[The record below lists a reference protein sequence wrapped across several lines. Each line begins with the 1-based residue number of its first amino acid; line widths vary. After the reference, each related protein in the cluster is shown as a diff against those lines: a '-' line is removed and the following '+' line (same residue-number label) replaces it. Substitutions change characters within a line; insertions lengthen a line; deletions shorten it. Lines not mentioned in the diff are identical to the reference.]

1 MDRQADRRINEGT
14 EDLKSRYE
22 IERAIVCAA
31 FAGAE
36 TIDCISSLI
45 SDSDFVGVDTRT
57 IWAAQRKLA
66 EDNEPID
73 AITVLGY
80 MERHHNV
87 PANLGIDT
95 LIDLRSSSWESAH
108 VEYYC
113 GKLREHATS
122 DGVRALGVQ
131 LAGET
136 NADSDTIDRYI
147 VRLDEIRQGRK
158 DEIHSAA
165 EAVDSMLEHRQNPRK
180 IHKTGIWQLDQK
192 LKGGMRDGQVI
203 VIGGRPGTGKSVLL
217 TQICLGVAQRGEAA
231 LIASLEMPKEEITER
246 IAATQSI
253 EAIRNMPLLF
263 IDHTSD
269 FGVISS
275 LVKIACR
282 RHSVGVVAIDY
293 IQLCE
298 VKHGGRENREQ
309 QIAMISRRI
318 KRLAGDIKCPI
329 VIGSQ
334 LNRESTKRSKPSLA
348 DLRESGSVEQD
359 GDIVILLSKGEEDD
373 ETTIDV
379 AKHRGGPTGEIKM
392 KLVGPLFQFEDVSQD
407 YSGFDK

>member
-1 MDRQADRRINEGT
+1 M
-14 EDLKSRYE
+14 KSRHE
-22 IERAIVCAA
+22 IERAIICAA
-31 FAGAE
+31 FAGPE
-36 TIDCISSLI
+36 TIEYISSLI
-45 SDSDFVGVDTRT
+45 SDADFVGVDTRT
-57 IWAAQRKLA
+57 IWTAQRRLA
-66 EDNEPID
+66 EDAEPID
-73 AITVLGY
+73 AITVLEY
-80 MERHHNV
+80 MERHNSV
-87 PANLGIDT
+87 PANLGIQS
-95 LIDLRSSSWESAH
+95 LVELRSSSWESSH

-113 GKLREHATS
+113 GKLREHATA
-122 DGVRALGVQ
+122 DGVRELGVQ
-131 LAGET
+131 LSGEQHG
-136 NADSDTIDRYI
+136 DSDTIDRYI

-165 EAVDSMLEHRQNPRK
+165 EAVESMLEHRKNPRK

-192 LKGGMRDGQVI
+192 LKGGMRDGQVV
-203 VIGGRPGTGKSVLL
+203 VIGGRPGTGKSILL
-217 TQICLGVAQRGEAA
+217 TQICIGVATRGETA
-231 LIASLEMPKEEITER
+231 LIVSLEMPKEEITER
-246 IAATQSI
+246 IAASH
-253 EAIRNMPLLF
+253 ELAAISNMPLLF

-275 LVKIACR
+275 LIKIACR

-334 LNRESTKRSKPSLA
+334 LNRESTKRAKPSLA

-359 GDIVILLSKGEEDD
+359 ADIVVLLSKAEDDD

-392 KLVGPLFQFEDVSQD
+392 KLDGPRFVFEDSVPD
-407 YSGFDK
+407 YRGPM

>member
-1 MDRQADRRINEGT
+1 MEARQA
-14 EDLKSRYE
+14 
-22 IERAIVCAA
+22 IERALVCAA
-31 FAGAE
+31 FNGAE
-36 TIDCISSLI
+36 TIDYISSLI
-45 SDSDFVGVDTRT
+45 TDSDFASVDLRT
-57 IWAAQRKLA
+57 IWTAQRRLA
-66 EDNEPID
+66 DEAQPID
-73 AITVLGY
+73 AITVLGH

-87 PANLGIDT
+87 PSNLGIKT
-95 LIDLRSSSWESAH
+95 LIELRSAAWESAH

-113 GKLREHATS
+113 GKLREHATA
-122 DGVRALGVQ
+122 DGVRELGEQ
-131 LAGET
+131 LAKEQHG
-136 NADSDTIDRYI
+136 DSDTIDRYI

-165 EAVDSMLEHRQNPRK
+165 EAVESMLEHRQNPREV
-180 IHKTGIWQLDQK
+180 HKTGIWQLDQK
-192 LKGGMRDGQVI
+192 LKGGMRDGQVV

-217 TQICLGVAQRGEAA
+217 TQICIEVSARGETA
-231 LIASLEMPKEEITER
+231 LIVSLEMPKEEITER
-246 IAATQSI
+246 IAATH
-253 EAIRNMPLLF
+253 ELDAISNMPLLF

-275 LVKIACR
+275 LIKIACR
-282 RHSVGVVAIDY
+282 RHAVGVVAIDY

-334 LNRESTKRSKPSLA
+334 LNRESTKRAKPSLA

-359 GDIVILLSKGEEDD
+359 ADIVILLSKGDDDD

-392 KLVGPLFQFEDVSQD
+392 RLNGPRFVFEDATAD